1 MKWLKRKLQSW
12 VWDIDDD
19 PKEIG
24 RDGRVLETNYIRI
37 DIYRG
42 DGGLAVETLVYNRKK
57 DENHIGFHL
66 VHDNEDLG
74 EKLSKIIT
82 VESIKAL

>member
-1 MKWLKRKLQSW
+1 MKWLKRKIQKW
-12 VWDIDDD
+12 VWDMDDE
-19 PKEIG
+19 PTEIG

-42 DGGLAVETLVYNRKK
+42 DGGLAVETVVYNRKK
-57 DENHIGFHL
+57 DENHIGFHI
-66 VHDNEDLG
+66 VQDDEDLG
-74 EKLSKIIT
+74 QRLNKIIT